1 SFQQP
6 SENGIQDQEGQ
17 ADPTPMVEIE
27 DDNMQPVEAIQVDQ
41 IIPEDSSLNPHDEP
55 SSILSANP
63 TITVKQAATL
73 STSVVLAQ
81 TTAAHTQIQNASLL
95 EQHMFD
101 LRRNSHSDP
110 LHIELERLASVKEK
124 MVKSYH
130 GNIRKI
136 NIDRKK
142 EIAEAIDKIRL
153 KYHSKRQEWDATFN
167 SQMKEVE
174 NNMYTVERNQV
185 LADVSRG
192 CVAVQGVLF

>member
-1 SFQQP
+1 NYNREKAHDTTPSIQQVV
-6 SENGIQDQEGQ
+6 S
-17 ADPTPMVEIE
+17 
-27 DDNMQPVEAIQVDQ
+27 PVSDHSMPAIR

-73 STSVVLAQ
+73 STSEVLAQ
-81 TTAAHTQIQNASLL
+81 TTTAHTQIQNNSLL

-110 LHIELERLASVKEK
+110 LHIELERLSSVKEK

-136 NIDRKK
+136 NIDRAK
-142 EIAEAIDKIRL
+142 EIAEAIDKIKL

-185 LADVSRG
+185 LAATFRQKYQDVSHD